1 MPTSRFDD
9 IAHVSLA
16 ADETLLDRV
25 RDIVEGAYRRQL
37 WLMFLDE
44 EHRQLPI
51 VIPHDVPSSPN
62 RSHRAGFRPFIAEL
76 VDEIRP
82 TSIVA
87 VLERPGPDIVR
98 RGDREWFAVVD
109 DACRAAGVV
118 PRGPILVHDDGFRWI
133 ASEDL
138 LGHAG

>member
-9 IAHVSLA
+9 AAHLSLA
-16 ADETLLDRV
+16 DDEALLDRV

-37 WLMFLDE
+37 WLMFLDD
-44 EHRQLPI
+44 EHCQLPI

-62 RSHRAGFRPFIAEL
+62 RAHRTGFRPFIAEL

-82 TSIVA
+82 TAIVA
-87 VLERPGPDIVR
+87 VLERPGPDTVR

-109 DACRAAGVV
+109 RACGAVGVV
-118 PRGPILVHDDGFRWI
+118 RRGPILAHDDGFRWI

-138 LGHAG
+138 LRHAG